1 MVISFL
7 RKNTFYKEKPV
18 KKYLS
23 VIVLVMASLTVYCQS
38 SNGNPVLKAVAGGDP
53 AQVKAAL
60 ESNKNINVDERDSY
74 GGTALHGAMFI
85 KKADIVKLLIDHGYD
100 INAIGPRNGYTPLH
114 DAVWANYPEGAKLLL
129 AAGADSTLKNHDGLT
144 PLELARKDGKKEL
157 VSILEQGRK

>member
-1 MVISFL
+1 M
-7 RKNTFYKEKPV
+7 

-23 VIVLVMASLTVYCQS
+23 SVIVLLMASLTVYCQS
-38 SNGNPVLKAVAGGDP
+38 TDNPVLKAVAGGDP
-53 AQVKAAL
+53 VKVKSAL

-85 KKADIVKLLIDHGYD
+85 KNAEIVKLLIQHGYD

-129 AAGADSTLKNHDGLT
+129 AAGADAAIKNHDGLT

-157 VSILEQGRK
+157 IAILEQGRK